1 MNIMKVF
8 VIVKAVV
15 NQAMDGLDKVMGV
28 FVDRKNE
35 RTYFET
41 NISEDD
47 RRISPV
53 YADAPKPDWFQI
65 QVPGLPGQLMA
76 IVDNGKFH
84 KVFEPI
90 LYKNKKGEDR
100 AKVIIRN
107 NGIVVHSRYR
117 TIRGVG
123 FGVMFRNG
131 HPFLIVDERFIV
143 EVPNDFKSESSVR
156 DFLLNQGI
164 PSDLADVAAKLKL
177 SLLNADAKPRQ
188 YKDNIPANGVNI
200 GKSKD
205 GLPGVS
211 VAQSEPGDELGGDE
225 TIDNANSGEV
235 VDPNPNPNT
244 ASGKPDRR
252 NRRHQGAQSE
262 TGGRKPGQT
271 TGKKPTMGEILNQA
285 AREKIA
291 G

>member
-53 YADAPKPDWFQI
+53 YADAPKPDWFQV
-65 QVPGLPGQLMA
+65 QVPGLPGQLKA
-76 IVDNGKFH
+76 IMNNG

-100 AKVIIRN
+100 AKVFIRD
-107 NGIVVHSRYR
+107 GTVVYSGYR
-117 TIRGVG
+117 TIRGVY
-123 FGVMFRNG
+123 FGVQVRSG
-131 HPFLIVDERFIV
+131 HPFLIVDERFVV
-143 EVPNDFKSESSVR
+143 EVPNYINGESPVR

-164 PSDLADVAAKLKL
+164 SSDLANVAAKLKL
-177 SLLNADAKPRQ
+177 SLLGANDRPRQ
-188 YKDNIPANGVNI
+188 YKDEKSSSGVNI
-200 GKSKD
+200 DKPKKD
-205 GLPGVS
+205 DLPGVS
-211 VAQSEPGDELGGDE
+211 VAHSEPGDELGGDE
-225 TIDNANSGEV
+225 TIDNANSGVNGGKVTKAKDKDGNKANGKSNGKHKPEGRVKSDQEITSAVKAGV
-235 VDPNPNPNT
+235 VDPE
-244 ASGKPDRR
+244 A
-252 NRRHQGAQSE
+252 
-262 TGGRKPGQT
+262 
-271 TGKKPTMGEILNQA
+271 EIA
-285 AREKIA
+285 
-291 G
+291 